1 MEEPRRSSR
10 RLAEKPKLVEEP
22 VPKKAVPKRTT
33 TVKPKT
39 TRAKKGVS
47 AAPLTLQE
55 RLAAK
60 IAEIEEE
67 KEFSNFLSSQVV
79 ADLLFNKEKG
89 IKVDTPERH
98 TFIRD
103 CWRYYSGNP
112 LSYVINKYLY
122 LGRPELK
129 VGPHFN
135 EQDMLMVYDNI
146 LTFNSDFWIYLR
158 FINADTVYAK
168 QVPYNIKLFLD
179 ILITGLQAT
188 SLLKVEDYFLTTTN
202 DIRLYRGFRMLNN
215 NDSMLFG
222 KNKSFISTTLD
233 ISTALSHAK
242 PVSDTDPSKSILI
255 EYSFTPGIKLI
266 KAAALY
272 EDILITAFSK
282 KEEEHVIMPGY
293 TFTLVEKGTYMV
305 ETNSVTLRRSSG
317 EKVTTQVVN
326 TPGYSLPYYHIKV
339 IKS

>member
-1 MEEPRRSSR
+1 MAKEIVEKKEEP
-10 RLAEKPKLVEEP
+10 AP
-22 VPKKAVPKRTT
+22 VSKRAPRASTSTKATRTKKE
-33 TVKPKT
+33 
-39 TRAKKGVS
+39 VS
-47 AAPLTLQE
+47 AKPLTIKE

-60 IAEIEEE
+60 ISEIKKDEEE
-67 KEFSNFLSSQVV
+67 EAEMAPFLSFKEVEE
-79 ADLLFNKEKG
+79 LLSNKEKG
-89 IKVDTPERH
+89 IRVDTPARDQ
-98 TFIRD
+98 FIHD
-103 CWRYYSGNP
+103 CWKYYSGNP
-112 LSYVINKYLY
+112 LSYVINKHLY
-122 LGRPELK
+122 LGRKQKLE
-129 VGPHFN
+129 VGADFT
-135 EQDMLMVYDNI
+135 EEDMFLVYDNLFAVRYDI
-146 LTFNSDFWIYLR
+146 WAYLR
-158 FINADTVYAK
+158 SIDETLLRNRSI
-168 QVPYNIKLFLD
+168 PYNPNLLMN
-179 ILITGLQAT
+179 ILIIGLQT
-188 SLLKVEDYFLTTTN
+188 TPMLKADDYFLITTKDT
-202 DIRLYRGFRMLNN
+202 RLYRGFRMLNN
-215 NDSMLFG
+215 NDSVLFG

-339 IKS
+339 SKS